1 MGRCGYLCGETAGG
15 LEGGGGRADPDGA
28 PLGAAPPAN
37 CHTLAVTQLPG
48 VSNAIGLDA
57 KRLGA
62 ALGIERSIHEETR
75 AQPKQRPQSE
85 MLLLE
90 SL

>member
-1 MGRCGYLCGETAGG
+1 
-15 LEGGGGRADPDGA
+15 
-28 PLGAAPPAN
+28 N